1 MHQKNATTSDAFPFL
16 SLSDLDTEKLPFPE
30 STETFPIQLPDEYQF
45 LHETAVIE
53 FHGTFFAAW
62 YNNREKELQGET
74 VIRARRSADGGKSWS
89 DAELIAKDPEGR
101 LMYCPPV
108 FGVCDDQL
116 YLLANTMVSA
126 DHMHSLELYSFDE
139 NDQRFHF
146 RWSRAIPFKLNTNAV
161 HLPDGRLLLPG
172 RIAEPDGFPSTP
184 AVLIADSGKIDG
196 EWRLVKIQEGNLLPD
211 GSRLV
216 HPELSAIVM
225 DHSIYMFCRNDERLI
240 PLLYRSDDLGEHW
253 SAPFRHNLPFV
264 NSKIYSGTLSDGRN
278 YVIGNILCHARDSS
292 WNRGHLAIFF
302 SDPRTMRFNQGFF
315 LRDGEDRKLH
325 LYPQWSYPSAYEAN
339 GKLHVVYSM
348 VAQKENQS
356 IRGAMMSIVD
366 LNSGPAAAH

>member
-89 DAELIAKDPEGR
+89 DAELIAKNPEGG

-116 YLLANTMVSA
+116 YLLANTMVFA

-146 RWSRAIPFKLNTNAV
+146 RWSRAIPFKLNTNVV

-196 EWRLVKIQEGNLLPD
+196 EWRLVKIQEGNLL
-211 GSRLV
+211 GRL
-216 HPELSAIVM
+216 PACPSGA
-225 DHSIYMFCRNDERLI
+225 FRN
-240 PLLYRSDDLGEHW
+240 
-253 SAPFRHNLPFV
+253 
-264 NSKIYSGTLSDGRN
+264 
-278 YVIGNILCHARDSS
+278 
-292 WNRGHLAIFF
+292 
-302 SDPRTMRFNQGFF
+302 
-315 LRDGEDRKLH
+315 RDGPLN
-325 LYPQWSYPSAYEAN
+325 LYVLPQ
-339 GKLHVVYSM
+339 
-348 VAQKENQS
+348 
-356 IRGAMMSIVD
+356 
-366 LNSGPAAAH
+366 